1 MNHFQDFVSFFLVLC
16 ALVCILA
23 MLNGF
28 FLAIGMHIAEIFM
41 SLFMSF

>member
-23 MLNGF
+23 MLTGF
-28 FLAIGMHIAEIFM
+28 FLAIGMHIAEV
-41 SLFMSF
+41 FMSF